1 MQPNLSRTGAGRGGR
16 NAQEPTKIR
25 DMFAGIAGRYDL
37 ANHALSLGIDYY
49 WRAVTAKRVAACN
62 PQRVLD
68 LATGSG
74 DLALAIRKKCPG
86 AEIVGADF
94 CAPMLER
101 AAAKGLPSLVVADG
115 LVLPFADSIFDVA
128 TIAFGLRNMSDR
140 ARCLR
145 EMARVLKPGG
155 RVMVLDFS
163 IPQNPIM
170 RMLYRVY
177 LHTLLPVAAG
187 VLTGKPD
194 AYEYLGSSIEEFPSG
209 EKMLQLICSNGFSDA
224 RYRPLT
230 GGIVTLYCGLAQ

>member
-1 MQPNLSRTGAGRGGR
+1 MQPNQSKAGAIPGGS
-16 NAQEPTKIR
+16 NAQDPTKIR

-37 ANHALSLGIDYY
+37 ANHALSLGIDYH
-49 WRAVTAKRVAACN
+49 WRAVTAREVAACD

-74 DLALAIRKKCPG
+74 DLALAIRGKCPG
-86 AEIVGADF
+86 ADVVGADF

-101 AAAKGLPSLVVADG
+101 AAAKGLRPLVVADG
-115 LVLPFADSIFDVA
+115 LALPFADAVFDVA

-140 ARCLR
+140 ARCLS
-145 EMARVLKPGG
+145 ELARVLRPGG
-155 RVMVLDFS
+155 SVMVLDFS
-163 IPQNPIM
+163 IPENPIM
-170 RMLYRVY
+170 RMLYRIY
-177 LHTLLPVAAG
+177 LHTLLPLAAG

-209 EKMLQLICSNGFSDA
+209 EKMLKLMRSNGFSEA

-230 GGIVTLYCGLAQ
+230 GGIVTLYSGTAN